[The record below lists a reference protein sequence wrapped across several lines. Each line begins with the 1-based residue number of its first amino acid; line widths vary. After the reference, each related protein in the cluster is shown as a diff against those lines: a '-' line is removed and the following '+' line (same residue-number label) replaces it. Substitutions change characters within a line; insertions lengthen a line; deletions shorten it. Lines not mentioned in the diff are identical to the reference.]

1 MIDPK
6 DHKEPTMCDAPDLRD
21 QIASPADP
29 TSSHRRRPRRSA
41 GPRAVALGAVAIGAL
56 LLAACGSSSS
66 ASTATS
72 RSTTAAAPAGNG
84 SGSPSITAFF
94 SCLKQHGVNITMPSS
109 SGGAPTG
116 SFPPGGPPPVGTGGG
131 LPGQFN
137 SPKFKNASAACASLR
152 PNGFPLGGGASNSK
166 FAAYS
171 NCLKIH
177 GVTLPTATPGS
188 GGSTTPTTLATTDPK
203 VKAALAAC
211 ASLRPK
217 FTPPSGSG
225 APAGAS

>member
-1 MIDPK
+1 MR
-6 DHKEPTMCDAPDLRD
+6 DAPDLQDRT
-21 QIASPADP
+21 ASPPDP

-41 GPRAVALGAVAIGAL
+41 GRRAVAIGAVAIGAV

-66 ASTATS
+66 ASSATS
-72 RSTTAAAPAGNG
+72 TSTTAAAPAGTG

-94 SCLKQHGVNITMPSS
+94 SCLKQHGVNVTVPSP

-116 SFPPGGPPPVGTGGG
+116 SFPSGGTPPVGSGGTPPGGTGGG

-137 SPKFKNASAACASLR
+137 SPKFKKASAACATLR
-152 PNGFPLGGGASNSK
+152 PKGLPFGGGASSPK
-166 FAAYS
+166 FAAYR

-177 GVTLPTATPGS
+177 GVTLPAATSRSGS
-188 GGSTTPTTLATTDPK
+188 STTPTTLATTDPK

-211 ASLRPK
+211 ASLQPK
-217 FTPPSGSG
+217 LTPPSGSG
-225 APAGAS
+225 APAGSG